1 MFAQIFR
8 EVLDSGVNS
17 RVYSWFVNAK
27 LGIALQI
34 GTVAVRS
41 GLTVDTI
48 RFYEKQGLVAKP
60 HRSSGGFRLYNEDD
74 LDRLSF
80 VTRAQ
85 ALGFSLVEIRELLLL
100 RYAGSETCSHVHDLL
115 NQKLAAVQQKIA
127 DLRKLESQLKDA
139 GKRCDRALAKECTG
153 SCPVMD
159 EIAGSRKEV

>member
-1 MFAQIFR
+1 MKT
-8 EVLDSGVNS
+8 
-17 RVYSWFVNAK
+17 K
-27 LGIALQI
+27 LGTALQI

-60 HRSSGGFRLYNEDD
+60 HRSSGGFRQYNEGD

-80 VTRAQ
+80 VSRAQ

-100 RYAGSETCSHVHDLL
+100 RDAGSETCSHVHDLL

-127 DLRKLESQLKDA
+127 DLRKLENQLKDA
-139 GKRCDRALAKECTG
+139 RKRCDRALAKECTG
-153 SCPVMD
+153 SCSVID
-159 EIAGSRKEV
+159 EIARSRKEVQ

>member
-1 MFAQIFR
+1 M
-8 EVLDSGVNS
+8 
-17 RVYSWFVNAK
+17 YSWFVNTK

-41 GLTVDTI
+41 GLTVDAI

-60 HRSSGGFRLYNEDD
+60 QRSSGGFRLYNEGD

-80 VTRAQ
+80 VSRAQ

-100 RYAGSETCSHVHDLL
+100 RNAGSGTCSHVHDLL
-115 NQKLAAVQQKIA
+115 NQKLTAVQQKIA

-139 GKRCDRALAKECTG
+139 RKRCDRTLAEECTG
-153 SCPVMD
+153 SCPVID
-159 EIAGSRKEV
+159 EMARSRKEAQ

>member
-1 MFAQIFR
+1 
-8 EVLDSGVNS
+8 
-17 RVYSWFVNAK
+17 VYSWFVNTK

-60 HRSSGGFRLYNEDD
+60 HRSSGGFRLYSEGD

-80 VTRAQ
+80 VCRAQ
-85 ALGFSLVEIRELLLL
+85 ALGFSLMEIRELLVL
-100 RYAGSETCSHVHDLL
+100 RDAGSETCSHVYDLV

-139 GKRCDRALAKECTG
+139 RKRCDQALAKECTG
-153 SCPVMD
+153 NCPVIEEM
-159 EIAGSRKEV
+159 ARGKVVQ

>member
-1 MFAQIFR
+1 M
-8 EVLDSGVNS
+8 
-17 RVYSWFVNAK
+17 YSWFVNTK

-60 HRSSGGFRLYNEDD
+60 HRSSGGFRLYSEDD

-80 VTRAQ
+80 VSRAQ

-100 RYAGSETCSHVHDLL
+100 RDAGSETCSHVHDLL
-115 NQKLAAVQQKIA
+115 NQKVIAIQQKIA
-127 DLRKLESQLKDA
+127 DLRKLERQLKDA
-139 GKRCDRALAKECTG
+139 RKRCDQELAKECTG
-153 SCPVMD
+153 SCPVVD
-159 EIAGSRKEV
+159 EIARSRKEVQ